1 MQQIKLYTIN
11 KEKVE
16 HLKNVVNKYFEE
28 DLKDIEDIKKEARKN
43 IEEMSIME
51 GSDIFKLLIFQ
62 QFKLLSESFQVL
74 KQVSAAAAQKWLE
87 YSRDELK
94 YEIEDLK
101 KIFDKIDK
109 LSKMINENK
118 NKDENY
124 DNSNY
129 IKEMKEYGF
138 ILLNSIQKVDENII
152 DKDILLKDYKNFKE
166 QFNSLDLMKLY
177 NDNKSDL
184 FANIAMYIINED
196 DNVLKNNM
204 ENKVI
209 QKETEKI
216 EIKASDVINETNNQ
230 NIETNIDK
238 KENKNI
244 QRQKV

>member
-87 YSRDELK
+87 YSSDELK